1 MYLQECGP
9 LQQKEVG
16 LHRSVKIKGLSGF
29 AGICTKQGRN
39 EGMER
44 EREKERNN
52 LNN

>member
-29 AGICTKQGRN
+29 AGICTKQGRK

-44 EREKERNN
+44 ERGERNSLKN
-52 LNN
+52 H